1 MCYATMLL
9 CFIQQVS
16 TDLTGSGKKAVWVE
30 TGTHAREFIVV
41 SVALGTINNVS
52 NIHGVFM
59 DTILKMD
66 SLIEE
71 CRSFRHI
78 LPFLYL
84 KS

>member
-1 MCYATMLL
+1 MREMIMCYATMML

-52 NIHGVFM
+52 NIHAVFM
-59 DTILKMD
+59 DTILKFD
-66 SLIEE
+66 
-71 CRSFRHI
+71 
-78 LPFLYL
+78 
-84 KS
+84 